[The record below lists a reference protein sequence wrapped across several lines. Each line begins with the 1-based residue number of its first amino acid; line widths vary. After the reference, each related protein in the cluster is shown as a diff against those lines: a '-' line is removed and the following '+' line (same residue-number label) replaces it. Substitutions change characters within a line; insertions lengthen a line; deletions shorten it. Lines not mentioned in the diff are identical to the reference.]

1 MADKKIFITRDEYP
15 RPYESPFRGKP
26 HVFVSVLRKIQHA
39 FGSNTIKRVAP
50 NGYIKDEFR
59 VANEIYDYMDRVQAE
74 AKAADENKVARDL
87 EQADYFIEGF
97 IKTFIDMFP
106 HLNPEQGSD
115 SAYTLDL
122 TEKTTLTL
130 EALQTLRPCVKLH
143 HPITKF
149 N

>member
-1 MADKKIFITRDEYP
+1 
-15 RPYESPFRGKP
+15 
-26 HVFVSVLRKIQHA
+26 
-39 FGSNTIKRVAP
+39 
-50 NGYIKDEFR
+50 
-59 VANEIYDYMDRVQAE
+59 MDRVQVE
-74 AKAADENKVARDL
+74 AKEADENKVARDL
-87 EQADYFIEGF
+87 AQADYFIEGF
-97 IKTFIDMFP
+97 IKNFINKFP

-115 SAYTLDL
+115 STYTLDL